1 MKYKITLRN
10 QYKAL
15 AFIILVFTFCIGCI
29 FYFSYIQPTK
39 YNTSGPFFSIFFI
52 ASLLPVLYLHIEYY
66 YFNKN
71 TSIEI
76 EPSQNKLVYCNK
88 VGEVKTFYFNEIDKI
103 ALYMAPSFH
112 RKSSLRI
119 FPFEN
124 YHFGKILLKNGDIII
139 ITSLM
144 APMVENALSSIKGI
158 PVERKISLFAS
169 ILLQKIIGY

>member
-1 MKYKITLRN
+1 MIYKITTRN

-15 AFIILVFTFCIGCI
+15 AFIAFAFVFCTGCV

-39 YNTSGPFFSIFFI
+39 YSVLPPFSVLFI
-52 ASLLPVLYLHIEYY
+52 VSLLPVLYLHIEYY

-76 EPSQNKLVYCNK
+76 EPSQNKVVYCDK
-88 VGEVKTFYFNEIDKI
+88 LGEIKTFYFNEVNKI
-103 ALYMAPSFH
+103 SIYMAPSLH
-112 RKSSLRI
+112 RKSSLQI

-124 YHFGKILLKNGDIII
+124 YHFAKIFLKNGEVII

-144 APMVENALSSIKGI
+144 APMVENALSNIEGV
-158 PVERKISLFAS
+158 PVERKISIFAS
-169 ILLQKIIGY
+169 ILIQKIIGY